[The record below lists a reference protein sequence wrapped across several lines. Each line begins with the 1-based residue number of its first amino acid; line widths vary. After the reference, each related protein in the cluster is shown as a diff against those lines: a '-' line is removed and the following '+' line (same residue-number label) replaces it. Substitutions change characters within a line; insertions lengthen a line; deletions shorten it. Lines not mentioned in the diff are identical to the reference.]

1 MESNTSKNDKNDFS
15 YLVGM
20 ALWNRMPWNI
30 LAFNFNSLP
39 LTLYETREIIGILLK
54 ELEALQSTLEK
65 KEKLLEKY
73 ESVSDSVEG
82 NEMVKEKFSVTLI
95 ETEKKC
101 PWRS

>member
-1 MESNTSKNDKNDFS
+1 MDSNICRDTKVDFS
-15 YLVGM
+15 YFVNL
-20 ALWNRMPWNI
+20 ALQNKMPWNI
-30 LAFNFNSLP
+30 LALNFNSLAV
-39 LTLYETREIIGILLK
+39 TLNETREIISILLK

-101 PWRS
+101 P